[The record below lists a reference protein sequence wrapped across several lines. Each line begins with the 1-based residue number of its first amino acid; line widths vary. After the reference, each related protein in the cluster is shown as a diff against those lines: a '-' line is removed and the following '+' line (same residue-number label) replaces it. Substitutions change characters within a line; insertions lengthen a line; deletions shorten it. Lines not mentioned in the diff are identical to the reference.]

1 MANRWCAKKQSPC
14 WWSPLQSGPRCF
26 NLRESSRTRTLLALV
41 GSEQP
46 STARIPHIVVYVYM
60 MKKSKREII

>member
-1 MANRWCAKKQSPC
+1 
-14 WWSPLQSGPRCF
+14 
-26 NLRESSRTRTLLALV
+26 V

-46 STARIPHIVVYVYM
+46 NTASIPHIVVYVYM